1 MEIPVPIFKER
12 FRSNFPPS
20 LPFIPDERI
29 LSKTCFELKGSPLS
43 PPFPSD
49 RVELTDT
56 SLLRFVFI
64 RGNFGGGRRI
74 PRDGKKGMKGSKLRI
89 DR

>member
-64 RGNFGGGRRI
+64 RGNFTEGGEEFHEI
-74 PRDGKKGMKGSKLRI
+74 EGKG
-89 DR
+89 